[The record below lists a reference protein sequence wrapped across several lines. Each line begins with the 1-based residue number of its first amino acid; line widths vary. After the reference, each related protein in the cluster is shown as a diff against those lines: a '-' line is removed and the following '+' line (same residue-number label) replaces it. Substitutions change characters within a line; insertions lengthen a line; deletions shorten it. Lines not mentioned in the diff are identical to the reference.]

1 MGKSDFLPS
10 SCQRRLPC
18 DALAIVVV
26 HLGSERGGLSAEVIT
41 NIIKFELEATAKK
54 AGSAE
59 GDSVEPQRDNLS
71 ESAAETL

>member
-1 MGKSDFLPS
+1 M
-10 SCQRRLPC
+10 
-18 DALAIVVV
+18 V
-26 HLGSERGGLSAEVIT
+26 HLGSERGGLSADVIT